1 MAAPR
6 ESRTFRHVPAAIRT
20 ALRGVRTKYPAI
32 TIAELMAA
40 HDPPLTYGQVKL
52 GPNGSCLD
60 YLCFGACKNAR
71 CSYKH
76 GATSTIQATR
86 AEVVAPRL
94 GDAYT
99 AYDAAH

>member
-1 MAAPR
+1 M
-6 ESRTFRHVPAAIRT
+6 
-20 ALRGVRTKYPAI
+20 

-60 YLCFGACKNAR
+60 YLCFGTCKNAR

-76 GATSTIQATR
+76 GATCAIQATR
-86 AEVVAPRL
+86 AETVAPKL
-94 GDAYT
+94 KAAYS
-99 AYDAAH
+99 AYEAAQ